1 MERNGA
7 TVYGP
12 SVRAV
17 GATAAR
23 MLRAELRTFV
33 SDQSLSD
40 SLPAFLHH
48 RLAR

>member
-12 SVRAV
+12 SVRVV

-23 MLRAELRTFV
+23 MLRAEAAGSAEGEGRPGTPSAV
-33 SDQSLSD
+33 V
-40 SLPAFLHH
+40 
-48 RLAR
+48 RARM